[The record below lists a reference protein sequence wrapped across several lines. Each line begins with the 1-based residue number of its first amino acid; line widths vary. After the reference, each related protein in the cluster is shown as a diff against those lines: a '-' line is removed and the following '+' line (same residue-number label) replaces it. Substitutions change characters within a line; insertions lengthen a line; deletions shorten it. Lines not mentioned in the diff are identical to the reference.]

1 MSGEI
6 KLSHIYRWHKRLKAT
21 LEGPM
26 VDDAPLHLQQSD
38 LDGACGQHCM
48 MMALMILGLVQR
60 KDLGISKANRKN
72 ALGSFWRSAL
82 PYYFKGSKP
91 HRLAS
96 FLTPYQDH
104 VSCTVIDKHPANDV
118 AATLYGDGL
127 CIVGIQNPALDL
139 DHWALAVG
147 IGKREG
153 KTEEKLLL
161 LDPAIPPLPML
172 PWNATITLNASRRG
186 WHRYESANAAMKVL
200 LCDALCLIPRPTGA
214 VTTFD

>member
-1 MSGEI
+1 MS
-6 KLSHIYRWHKRLKAT
+6 HVYRWHPKLTAT

-38 LDGACGQHCM
+38 LDGACGHHSM
-48 MMALMILGLVQR
+48 LMALMILGLVQR
-60 KDLGISKANRKN
+60 KELGLSKAKRKN
-72 ALGSFWRSAL
+72 ALGSFWRSAS
-82 PYYFKGSKP
+82 PYYFKGSDP

-96 FLTPYQDH
+96 FLKPYQDH
-104 VSCTVIDKHPANDV
+104 VSCTVINKHPANDV
-118 AATLYGDGL
+118 AATLYVNGL
-127 CIVGIQNPALDL
+127 CIVGIQNPALSL

-172 PWNATITLNASRRG
+172 PWNATITLNAGRRG
-186 WHRYESANAAMKVL
+186 WHRYESANATMKVL
-200 LCDALCLIPRPTGA
+200 LCDALCLIPTMREA
-214 VTTFD
+214 VATFD

>member
-1 MSGEI
+1 M
-6 KLSHIYRWHKRLKAT
+6 SHIYRWHKRLKAT

-48 MMALMILGLVQR
+48 IMALMILGLVRR

-96 FLTPYQDH
+96 FLAPYQDH

-127 CIVGIQNPALDL
+127 CIVGIQNPALTL

-172 PWNATITLNASRRG
+172 PWNATITLNINRRG
-186 WHRYESANAAMKVL
+186 WHRYESANATMKVL
-200 LCDALCLIPRPTGA
+200 LCDALCLIPRLSEAATA
-214 VTTFD
+214 FD